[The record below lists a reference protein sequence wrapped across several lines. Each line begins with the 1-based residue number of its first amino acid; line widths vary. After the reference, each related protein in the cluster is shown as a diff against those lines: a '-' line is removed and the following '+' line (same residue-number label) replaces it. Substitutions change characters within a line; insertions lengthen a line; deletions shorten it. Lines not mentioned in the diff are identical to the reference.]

1 MTQVCSVYS
10 QLLQLFPRG
19 QFANAVKQHQ
29 AEFSAKGF
37 TSWEQFV
44 AMLFCQVAHMNS
56 LREVCL
62 GLAGCESPLKHL
74 GISSAPKK
82 STLAYANANRPW
94 ELYESI
100 FMQLLGKC
108 QAETAIHSSRKFRFK
123 NKLMSLDGSII
134 ELSASMFD
142 WAKYRQRKGAIK
154 LHLLL
159 DHDGYLPS
167 FAVVTDGKHSE
178 LKVARSLH
186 LEAGTIL
193 AIDRGYNDYVW
204 FGQLTREGVF
214 FVTRMKTN
222 TVYTTVEVC
231 AVPEKGN
238 VLSDQIVSLPSLDKD
253 GEAPVLFRRIEYW
266 NADKQEV
273 LVFFTNLL
281 HLAASTVAAIYKE
294 RWQIG
299 VSSQGH
305 INQPVQVRPRLT
317 DSSLVAWEASRSES
331 ETMKPSDNMLRKEY
345 AQLTR
350 LQRAVNVDVASLH
363 SNPEAETVDNAR
375 KQQEPIETSPMRRLS
390 PAGYQRRHGEKENVA
405 TGEAL
410 DARRR
415 NLVEE
420 ATAITASGKCRRRR
434 QGGGSGRTTV
444 DGRAAKR
451 VRREGP
457 GPVSIP
463 LDKVRQG

>member
-1 MTQVCSVYS
+1 
-10 QLLQLFPRG
+10 
-19 QFANAVKQHQ
+19 
-29 AEFSAKGF
+29 
-37 TSWEQFV
+37 
-44 AMLFCQVAHMNS
+44 MLFCQVAHLNS

-74 GISSAPKK
+74 GISTAPKK

-94 ELYESI
+94 ELYESV

-108 QAETAIHSSRKFRFK
+108 QAETGQNSRRKFRFK

-134 ELSASMFD
+134 ELSATMFD

-167 FAVVTDGKHSE
+167 FAVVTDGKYSE

-204 FGQLTREGVF
+204 FGQLTRDGVF

-266 NADKQEV
+266 NPDKQEI

-294 RWQIG
+294 RWQIELFFKALKQIAKVKSFLG
-299 VSSQGH
+299 TSANAVKTQIWTALIAMLILKYLQMKSSFGW
-305 INQPVQVRPRLT
+305 
-317 DSSLVAWEASRSES
+317 SLSNLAALLRQQLFIFRDLWAWL
-331 ETMKPSDNMLRKEY
+331 N
-345 AQLTR
+345 
-350 LQRAVNVDVASLH
+350 
-363 SNPEAETVDNAR
+363 NP
-375 KQQEPIETSPMRRLS
+375 L
-390 PAGYQRRHGEKENVA
+390 
-405 TGEAL
+405 
-410 DARRR
+410 
-415 NLVEE
+415 
-420 ATAITASGKCRRRR
+420 
-434 QGGGSGRTTV
+434 
-444 DGRAAKR
+444 
-451 VRREGP
+451 EGP
-457 GPVSIP
+457 PAARQLAEQLSMP
-463 LDKVRQG
+463 LMW